1 MINSILTTLNIDK
14 KIGIFLSSKLFSYL
28 SYPITLGLIIKFLTP
43 LEQGYYYTFLTLL
56 SFSMFLEL
64 GLGVILTNFS
74 SHEFGRL
81 SWKNNNLHG
90 DKIAVK
96 RSLMLIKKTILWFSF
111 VALLFF
117 LLMLGMGA
125 YFFLDSAPTNYY
137 ITWIYFII
145 VFSPG
150 LIISPLLSLLQGFGR
165 IKEVQSVIFFQV
177 FFSILAFWVALLMNF
192 NIYALVIQ
200 FAVQNLISFLY
211 LFFKYS
217 NLIFLSLVESNSLF
231 SWKDEVLPLQ
241 LKTGFTW
248 LVSYLG
254 INLLIPFSFKIFGP
268 EIAGQLGM
276 SFKIAEI
283 TSIICLAWTNTRVPR
298 MGSIIASKN
307 RIEFNTI
314 FFSTLKSIILIGA
327 ISMVGIYLLLVIL
340 DSYNYDIFLD
350 RILSIKFILMLMIGY
365 YMFAVSNYL
374 AMTIRA
380 FKDEKMIIPSFIA
393 LFIYGTAIYLSFFW
407 IDYIFLIFSFVIVN
421 TFILLPFSIFYISKM
436 LKNRIWD

>member
-211 LFFKYS
+211 LFFKYR
-217 NLIFLSLVESNSLF
+217 NLIFLSLVESNNLF

>member
-74 SHEFGRL
+74 SHEFGKL
-81 SWKNNNLHG
+81 SWKNNNLYG

-96 RSLMLIKKTILWFSF
+96 RSLMLIKKTILWFSL
-111 VALLFF
+111 VALFFF

-177 FFSILAFWVALLMNF
+177 FFSILAFWVSLLMNF

-211 LFFKYS
+211 LFFKYR
-217 NLIFLSLVESNSLF
+217 NLIFLSLVESNNLF
-231 SWKDEVLPLQ
+231 SWKGEVLPLQ

-436 LKNRIWD
+436 LKNKIWD